1 MTDNKFLLAFDPGK
15 SSGIVLGAYT
25 DTEPYVPCRVWQ
37 PQNGV
42 QGLLD
47 WHDESEGGI
56 GYLGR
61 PDVTCISEKFI
72 PRPGGGFGQSLDSTI
87 PLVGEGV
94 LIALGY
100 MGPYDPKDKRW
111 SVPQNQYRFGGKDK
125 AEKRKLARA
134 FLKKNGL
141 YAAPK
146 EVGCKDSE
154 DVMSATLHSLYYM
167 TTVLKHKPTWEA
179 YYSEI

>member
-1 MTDNKFLLAFDPGK
+1 MTDNKYLLAFDPGK
-15 SSGIVLGAYT
+15 SSGIVLGAYS
-25 DTEPYVPCRVWQ
+25 DSEPYIVVNKWQ

-47 WHDESEGGI
+47 WADGEGI
-56 GYLGR
+56 MNYHVR
-61 PDVTCISEKFI
+61 EDVTCISEKFI
-72 PRPGGGFGQSLDSTI
+72 PRPGGGFGQSLDSTL

-100 MGPYDPKDKRW
+100 MDPYDPKDKRW

-125 AEKRKLARA
+125 AEKRKRARA
-134 FLKKNGL
+134 FLKKHGL
-141 YAAPK
+141 YTQPK
-146 EVGCKDSE
+146 EVEGADSE

-167 TTVLKHKPTWEA
+167 TAVLKHKPTWDA
-179 YYSEI
+179 YFGGSD

>member
-15 SSGIVLGAYT
+15 SSGIVLGGYS
-25 DTEPYVPCRVWQ
+25 DTKPYIVVNKWQ

-47 WHDESEGGI
+47 WAESEGGL
-56 GYLGR
+56 YR
-61 PDVTCISEKFI
+61 PAPNLTFISEKFI
-72 PRPGGGFGQSLDSTI
+72 PRPAGGFGQSLDSTL
-87 PLVGEGV
+87 PLVVEGA

-100 MGPYDPKDKRW
+100 MDPYDPKDKRW

-134 FLKKNGL
+134 FLKKHGL
-141 YAAPK
+141 YTRPK
-146 EVGCKDSE
+146 EVGCEDSE

-167 TTVLKHKPTWEA
+167 TAILKHRPTWEA